1 MKRGLRSRLAQYG
14 DEEFALFL
22 RRGFLKA
29 AGFTDEALDRPI
41 VGVLSTA
48 SDFNPCHATAGRLAE
63 AVSRGV
69 RLAGALPF
77 VFPTIS
83 LHEAFSFPTS
93 MLLRNLM
100 AMDVE
105 EMLRALPLD
114 AVVLIGGCD
123 KTIPAELMGAVSADV
138 PAIVLPVGSML
149 AGRHEGTRLGAC
161 TDCRRLW
168 AAYRAGRLDGAE
180 LDRAHD
186 QLMPTNGTCMV
197 MGTAS
202 TMAMLAETLGFTLPG
217 AATAPAVSSDRI
229 RIAEATGRR
238 AAAMAV
244 SGAPRPRDILSATA
258 LRNASVVLQATCGS
272 TNALVHLAAIAGRA
286 GLAYDLGELDR
297 VGRETPVL
305 LDLKPAGSFFM
316 EDFHAGGGLPA
327 LWRRLKDHLDLSAP
341 TVGGESLGE
350 IVARWPAYVDD
361 AVIRPLDRPVF
372 PREAIAV
379 LGGNLAPHGAAIKLA
394 AATASLCT
402 FEGPALVFESLD
414 DLARRIDDP
423 DLPVTPEHCLV
434 LRNAG
439 PVGAPGMPEAGAL
452 PIPKKLGA
460 KGVTDMVRISDARMS
475 GTAFGTV
482 VLHVSPEAAAGGP
495 LAFVRA
501 GSTCWWTTRSSQPAG
516 CNGRRRPRLRA
527 AMRGSMW
534 SASPRPRKA
543 ATSISSRATRPGDH
557 AARRTSRP
565 ARSTSALIAGQNS
578 RIRARLVIE
587 PTSPF
592 DQNTR
597 RSPPAPIMDRRNA
610 SSARLPSTSARVKGA
625 SGMPIFLNT

>member
-1 MKRGLRSRLAQYG
+1 MKKGLRSRLAQYG

-22 RRGFLKA
+22 RRGFLKG

-41 VGVLSTA
+41 VGILSTA
-48 SDFNPCHATAGRLAE
+48 SDFNPCHATAGRLDE
-63 AVSRGV
+63 AAARGV

-105 EMLRALPLD
+105 EMVRALPLD

-123 KTIPAELMGAVSADV
+123 KTIPAELMGAISADM

-149 AGRHEGTRLGAC
+149 AGRHQGARLGAC

-168 AAYRAGRLDGAE
+168 AAFRAGSLDAAD
-180 LDRAHD
+180 LDSAHD
-186 QLMPTNGTCMV
+186 QLMPTSGTCMV

-202 TMAMLAETLGFTLPG
+202 TMAVLAETLGFTLPG

-229 RIAEATGRR
+229 RIAEATGKR
-238 AAAMAV
+238 AAEMAV
-244 SGAPRPRDILSATA
+244 KGAPTPRDIISRAA
-258 LRNASVVLQATCGS
+258 LRNASVVLQATSGS

-286 GLAYDLGELDR
+286 GLAYDLAELDR

-305 LDLKPAGSFFM
+305 LNLKPAGNFFM

-327 LWRRLKDHLDLSAP
+327 LWRRLKDRLDLSAR
-341 TVGGESLGE
+341 TVNGETIGD
-350 IVARWPAYVDD
+350 IVARWPAWMDD
-361 AVIRPLDRPVF
+361 EVIRPLDRPICAG
-372 PREAIAV
+372 EAIAI
-379 LGGNLAPHGAAIKLA
+379 LSGNLAPQGAAIKLA
-394 AATASLCT
+394 AATPSLT
-402 FEGPALVFESLD
+402 THQGPALVFDSLQ
-414 DLARRIDDP
+414 DLADRIDDP
-423 DLPVTPEHCLV
+423 GLPVTPQHCLV

-439 PVGAPGMPEAGAL
+439 PIGAPGMPEAGAL

-482 VLHVSPEAAAGGP
+482 VLHVAPEASAGGP
-495 LAFVRA
+495 LALVRDGDIIA
-501 GSTCWWTTRSSQPAG
+501 LDSA
-516 CNGRRRPRLRA
+516 RRRIDLKVDVVELAKRRA
-527 AMRGSMW
+527 AW
-534 SASPRPRKA
+534 KRP
-543 ATSISSRATRPGDH
+543 IL
-557 AARRTSRP
+557 P
-565 ARSTSALIAGQNS
+565 ARGY
-578 RIRARLVIE
+578 ARLYAERV
-587 PTSPF
+587 TQADKGCDF
-592 DQNTR
+592 D
-597 RSPPAPIMDRRNA
+597 
-610 SSARLPSTSARVKGA
+610 
-625 SGMPIFLNT
+625 FLGG